1 MTRVLVMTVAVGLA
15 LAVFCFAVAGGLG
28 GFNWGP
34 NGPNWRMGD
43 HWGHHLIH
51 VDFGDG
57 DKASGPMTTRDFAW
71 SGGDSLDLN
80 APADLEYTQGPNTK
94 ITVTGPKDALD
105 KLTIHDGHIDLD
117 GVWLDD
123 RGLKIVMT
131 APNIT
136 KFEANGSQSISI
148 LDYDQDQL
156 KLQVSGSGD
165 VTAKGKANHASLDI
179 AGSGDADLGGLTGDD
194 VKVDISGSGDA
205 TIAPTKQADIQV
217 SGSGDVHLMTHPPV
231 LHSQISG
238 SGDVTQ
244 AGDKNVGDKDKGKDS
259 DKDSD
264 D

>member
-28 GFNWGP
+28 GFTWGP

-51 VDFGDG
+51 VDFDG
-57 DKASGPMTTRDFAW
+57 EGRASGPMTTRDFTW
-71 SGGDSLDLN
+71 NGGDSLELN
-80 APADLEYTQGPNTK
+80 APADLEYTQGPTTK
-94 ITVTGPKDALD
+94 ITVTGSKSVLD
-105 KLTIHDGHIDLD
+105 KLTIHDGSIDLD
-117 GVWLDD
+117 GVWGDI
-123 RGLKIVMT
+123 GPIKIVMT

-136 KFEANGSQSISI
+136 KFEANGSQSIAI

-156 KLQVSGSGD
+156 KLQISGSGD
-165 VTAKGKANHASLDI
+165 VTAKGKANHAVLDI
-179 AGSGDADLGGLTGDD
+179 AGSGDADLGGLTGND

-205 TIAPTKQADIQV
+205 TIAPKQEADVQV

-231 LHSQISG
+231 VHSQISG

-244 AGDKNVGDKDKGKDS
+244 SDEKTVSSKG
-259 DKDSD
+259 
-264 D
+264 

>member
-15 LAVFCFAVAGGLG
+15 LAVFCFATAGALG
-28 GFNWGP
+28 GFGWGP
-34 NGPNWRMGD
+34 NGLAWRLGD
-43 HWGHHLIH
+43 HWGHHLVH
-51 VDFGDG
+51 VDFDG
-57 DKASGPMTTRDFAW
+57 SDRAAGPMTTRDFAW
-71 SGGDSLDLN
+71 NGGDSLDLN
-80 APADLEYTQGPNTK
+80 APADLEYTQGPTTR
-94 ITVTGPKDALD
+94 ITVTGPKSLLD
-105 KLTIHDGHIDLD
+105 KLTIRDGHIDLD
-117 GVWLDD
+117 DTCVGVCMNND
-123 RGLKIVMT
+123 GPIKIVMT

-165 VTAKGKANHASLDI
+165 VTAKGKANHAVLDI

-217 SGSGDVHLMTHPPV
+217 SGSGDVHLMTRPPV
-231 LHSQISG
+231 VHSQISG

-244 AGDKNVGDKDKGKDS
+244 PDEKSKAG
-259 DKDSD
+259 
-264 D
+264 

>member
-28 GFNWGP
+28 GMAWGP

-51 VDFGDG
+51 VDLGDG
-57 DKASGPMTTRDFAW
+57 ERASGPMTTRDFAW
-71 SGGDSLDLN
+71 SGGDSLELN
-80 APADLEYTQGPNTK
+80 APADLEYTQGPTTK
-94 ITVTGPKDALD
+94 ITITGPKDALD
-105 KLTIHDGHIDLD
+105 RLTIHDGRIDLNGSCF
-117 GVWLDD
+117 GVCMDD
-123 RGLKIVMT
+123 DQLKIVMT

-136 KFEANGSQSISI
+136 KFEANGSQTISI

-156 KLQVSGSGD
+156 KVQVSGSGD
-165 VTAKGKANHASLDI
+165 VTAKGKASHAVLHI
-179 AGSGDADLGGLTGDD
+179 AGSGDADLGGLTGND

-205 TIAPTKQADIQV
+205 TIAPKQEADIQV
-217 SGSGDVHLMTHPPV
+217 SGSGDVRMLTRPAV
-231 LHSQISG
+231 VHSQISG

-244 AGDKNVGDKDKGKDS
+244 PGDKDK

-264 D
+264 S